1 MTQSRRIGVFG
12 GTFDPIHRAHLSMAH
27 TAKDAGQL
35 DTVVFMVASIP
46 PHKQDSTH
54 ASPED
59 RLAMVKAAIA
69 DVDGFEVSDME
80 LRREG
85 PSYTADSLR
94 DLQAENPDAELF
106 MIIGEDSLVD
116 FPKWRQPDVI
126 LEFARLLVLPRP
138 GCDTPIHESLAG
150 HYDLLPFDESSISST
165 AIRNAMKTGE
175 SLTAML
181 TPAVIQF
188 IEDRGLYGR

>member
-1 MTQSRRIGVFG
+1 MTQARRIGVFG
-12 GTFDPIHRAHLSMAH
+12 GTFDPIHKAHLAMAH
-27 TAKDAGQL
+27 TAMDAGRL

-59 RLAMVKAAIA
+59 RLAMVEAAIA
-69 DVDGFEVSDME
+69 DVEGFDVSDRE
-80 LRREG
+80 LHREG
-85 PSYTADSLR
+85 PSYTADTLR
-94 DLQAENPDAELF
+94 DLQAEYPDAELF

-116 FPKWRQPDVI
+116 FPKWRQPEVI
-126 LEFARLLVLPRP
+126 LDYARLLVLPRP
-138 GCDTPIHESLAG
+138 GCDTPIHASLAG
-150 HYDLLPFDESSISST
+150 HYDLLPFDESPISST
-165 AIRNAMKTGE
+165 AIRHALEAGE

-181 TPAVIQF
+181 PAPVIQF